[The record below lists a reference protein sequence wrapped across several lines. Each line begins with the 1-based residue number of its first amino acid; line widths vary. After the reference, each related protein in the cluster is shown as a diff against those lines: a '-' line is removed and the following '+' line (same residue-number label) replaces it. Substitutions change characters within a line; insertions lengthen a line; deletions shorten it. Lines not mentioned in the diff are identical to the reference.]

1 MYKRQLKKEH
11 KVVSINAMDEAKKLG
26 NTRCFN
32 VVILGLAAKSMDFDK
47 DEWLSVIADTVPKK
61 TIDINQKAFIAG
73 FES

>member
-1 MYKRQLKKEH
+1 
-11 KVVSINAMDEAKKLG
+11 MDEAKKLG

-61 TIDINQKAFIAG
+61 DY
-73 FES
+73 